1 MRLLSDEHNL
11 EGLKKSIIW
20 NLKTNSTTTSNA
32 EEKGPVKSENV
43 SSNDQ
48 HIMISYN
55 SASRPLCL
63 KVKSFL
69 ESIGH
74 KVWIDVSNIH
84 GASLDSMA
92 KAVEGKTNLAS
103 GNLILLLSGI
113 EVKAYSNKEFTAL

>member
-1 MRLLSDEHNL
+1 MRLLSDEQNL

-20 NLKTNSTTTSNA
+20 NLKTNSTPNNT
-32 EEKGPVKSENV
+32 EENGPVKSENI

-92 KAVEGKTNLAS
+92 KAVEGNLFDKVA
-103 GNLILLLSGI
+103 
-113 EVKAYSNKEFTAL
+113 T